1 MSLPEK
7 DLIRDKWLHHYESE
21 SDQLDAIRAEAP
33 SPRIATVHTATK
45 GWITTHPLF
54 SAIAVY
60 WCVALFLNFTAP
72 VVGALTYVLHSPNE
86 QNRASPANSVAS
98 FATQKRLLF
107 EYFNMDNKMETEDA
121 KRLTPENP
129 PLSIPP
135 PALLHKISHNPSRY
149 IV

>member
-21 SDQLDAIRAEAP
+21 SDQLDAIRAEAL
-33 SPRIATVHTATK
+33 SSLNATAHPATK
-45 GWITTHPLF
+45 GWIMTHPLF
-54 SAIAVY
+54 IAIAAC
-60 WCVALFLNFTAP
+60 WCVALLLNFTAP
-72 VVGALTYVLHSPNE
+72 EVGAPAYAVKSPNE
-86 QNRASPANSVAS
+86 QNRAAPANSVAS
-98 FATQKRLLF
+98 FATQHRLLF
-107 EYFNMDNKMETEDA
+107 EYFNMDTELETEDA
-121 KRLTPENP
+121 KRLSPENP